1 MESKGIAV
9 PRWVIAVVVALCIVA
24 LIAWR
29 RNEPGVGGRFPDQSS
44 SGLSVS
50 NHFVTSQL
58 AGFEVT

>member
-9 PRWVIAVVVALCIVA
+9 PRWVIAVLVALCIVA

-44 SGLSVS
+44 SGLTVP
-50 NHFVTSQL
+50 NHLVITHY
-58 AGFEVT
+58 AGFEVA